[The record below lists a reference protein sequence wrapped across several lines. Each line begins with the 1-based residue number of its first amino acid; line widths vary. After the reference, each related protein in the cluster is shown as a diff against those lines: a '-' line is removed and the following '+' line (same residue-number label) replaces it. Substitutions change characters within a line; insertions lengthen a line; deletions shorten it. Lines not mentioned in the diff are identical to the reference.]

1 MKRSRKR
8 SIVERGKR
16 QDLNRNP
23 PLLLVCPFIH
33 CYGGQYLAGE
43 LICILEQDPL
53 TLQLIAEELEEAGF
67 ATLRLSEAAGSLVV
81 IKENRPDLLVLDTSL
96 ETQEIGWT
104 LLESVRSDRDL
115 SAMPVIVCASDPSL
129 IHTRSPLLRRPPET
143 SVFLKPFNPEALLKM
158 IRATLHPGQ

>member
-1 MKRSRKR
+1 M
-8 SIVERGKR
+8 
-16 QDLNRNP
+16 NRNP

-33 CYGGQYLAGE
+33 CYAGQYLAGE

-129 IHTRSPLLRRPPET
+129 IQARSPLLRRPPET

>member
-1 MKRSRKR
+1 M
-8 SIVERGKR
+8 
-16 QDLNRNP
+16 
-23 PLLLVCPFIH
+23 
-33 CYGGQYLAGE
+33 AGE

-129 IHTRSPLLRRPPET
+129 IQTRSPLLRRPPET

>member
-1 MKRSRKR
+1 MRKEAR
-8 SIVERGKR
+8 LEPQSS
-16 QDLNRNP
+16 LASSLP
-23 PLLLVCPFIH
+23 FHLLLCWAVL
-33 CYGGQYLAGE
+33 GGRTYLHFGAG
-43 LICILEQDPL
+43 PL

-96 ETQEIGWT
+96 ETQEIGWR

-129 IHTRSPLLRRPPET
+129 IQTRSPLLRRPPET